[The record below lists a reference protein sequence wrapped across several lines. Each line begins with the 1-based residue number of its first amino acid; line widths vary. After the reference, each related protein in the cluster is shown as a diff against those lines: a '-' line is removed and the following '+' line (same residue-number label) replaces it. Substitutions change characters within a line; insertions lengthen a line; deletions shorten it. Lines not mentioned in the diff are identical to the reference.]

1 MSVIDAIEEM
11 YPGIKERR
19 RLRRAAKAEKPEKP
33 ENPEKEVQAK
43 PAKTGKSGEPEK
55 PKGTA
60 DAAGG
65 DSPRAEQMELQL
77 GIPPAVK
84 KPARKRSSRT
94 AGRTPEG
101 DTRYTMSIVGAVFMD
116 NVRLGPGERLVVVKL
131 TPVADKA

>member
-1 MSVIDAIEEM
+1 MSVVEVIEEM
-11 YPGIKERR
+11 YPGMKIRR
-19 RLRRAAKAEKPEKP
+19 RRHRAAKPESPEEKTQAKQDKPPKTDKPE
-33 ENPEKEVQAK
+33 E
-43 PAKTGKSGEPEK
+43 PAAS
-55 PKGTA
+55 
-60 DAAGG
+60 GG

-116 NVRLGPGERLVVVKL
+116 NVKLAPGERLVVVKL

>member
-1 MSVIDAIEEM
+1 MSVVEAIEEM
-11 YPGIKERR
+11 YPGMKIRR
-19 RLRRAAKAEKPEKP
+19 RRRRAAKP
-33 ENPEKEVQAK
+33 ENPEKTEEETQAK
-43 PAKTGKSGEPEK
+43 QDKPPKADKPEEPA
-55 PKGTA
+55 A
-60 DAAGG
+60 VGG

-101 DTRYTMSIVGAVFMD
+101 DIRYTMSIVGAVFMD
-116 NVRLGPGERLVVVKL
+116 NVKLAPGERLVVVKL